1 MQDSAWLKS
10 RRAQRAA
17 GIAGI
22 LIAGCGAVIALGGWV
37 FGVRWLAAPIP
48 EAASMKVNT
57 AVGVVL
63 VGSAIAVLALTSR
76 RWIATL
82 IGPLLMVIGVVTLAE
97 YATRSHATWFDQAFS
112 TRVFGEPAEY
122 VSRMGINT
130 AFCFLLLGISL
141 TLISR
146 SKWIN
151 FAQALNLVVCLI
163 TYVAVLGY
171 VMNVGFIIQPNASW
185 TQMAPHTSALLFVAS
200 LAIFMLN
207 PNSAIMSEIYDDHAG
222 GRQARIMIPLVFV
235 VSIVMGF
242 AVRVMANIGLQEP
255 IPAQID
261 VGLFTVALLPIIWV
275 AASLSNRIDRE
286 RRQNE
291 AISLVVE
298 SAPDGVLV
306 VDQDGIVTVANATAA
321 TLIKLSADEIV
332 GTCVVEYV
340 PERARV
346 GHASLRR
353 EFSDVPTSRSMA
365 GGQNLELRAADGSQI
380 PVDISLAPVDL
391 GAKRDHIFVSI
402 RDRSDLVR
410 ANRDLQQFAYVA
422 SHDLRAPLRTVA
434 GFTDLLRHSLEAR
447 ELSPED
453 ADSLTEIA
461 GGVDKMQRLI
471 AALLDFSRLGRDAV
485 DPQPSVMADDIAD
498 SLVLIHSDL
507 TEVAMVATVD
517 VPETIRW
524 RVDEA
529 LMRTALLN
537 IVANSIAYRRPG
549 VAPQISFVA
558 DSPPY
563 GGSGLT
569 IRDNGQGIH
578 LDHLERSTEMFQR
591 LTTSGDG
598 LGIGLAMVKRI
609 VEVHNGRLQILSDGQ
624 TYTEISIWVPE

>member
-1 MQDSAWLKS
+1 
-10 RRAQRAA
+10 
-17 GIAGI
+17 
-22 LIAGCGAVIALGGWV
+22 
-37 FGVRWLAAPIP
+37 
-48 EAASMKVNT
+48 
-57 AVGVVL
+57 
-63 VGSAIAVLALTSR
+63 
-76 RWIATL
+76 
-82 IGPLLMVIGVVTLAE
+82 
-97 YATRSHATWFDQAFS
+97 
-112 TRVFGEPAEY
+112 
-122 VSRMGINT
+122 
-130 AFCFLLLGISL
+130 
-141 TLISR
+141 
-146 SKWIN
+146 
-151 FAQALNLVVCLI
+151 
-163 TYVAVLGY
+163 
-171 VMNVGFIIQPNASW
+171 
-185 TQMAPHTSALLFVAS
+185 
-200 LAIFMLN
+200 
-207 PNSAIMSEIYDDHAG
+207 
-222 GRQARIMIPLVFV
+222 
-235 VSIVMGF
+235 
-242 AVRVMANIGLQEP
+242 
-255 IPAQID
+255 
-261 VGLFTVALLPIIWV
+261 
-275 AASLSNRIDRE
+275 
-286 RRQNE
+286 
-291 AISLVVE
+291 
-298 SAPDGVLV
+298 
-306 VDQDGIVTVANATAA
+306 
-321 TLIKLSADEIV
+321 
-332 GTCVVEYV
+332 
-340 PERARV
+340 
-346 GHASLRR
+346 
-353 EFSDVPTSRSMA
+353 MA